1 MEDNIGKH
9 PSKDREFFL
18 FVSADETVIFHA
30 KGIFNKIIEGD
41 LLLTDKKLFFYFWS
55 NISRD
60 KVFIA
65 TYPYIVSVQL
75 KEGFLNSTLIIENK
89 NKSFEISK
97 INKKDAREFFAI
109 LDKKLGFSRG
119 E

>member
-65 TYPYIVSVQL
+65 TYP
-75 KEGFLNSTLIIENK
+75 FLILLTGSSLRSPHSLLTPNRHYQ
-89 NKSFEISK
+89 
-97 INKKDAREFFAI
+97 ARSQFCT
-109 LDKKLGFSRG
+109 
-119 E
+119 